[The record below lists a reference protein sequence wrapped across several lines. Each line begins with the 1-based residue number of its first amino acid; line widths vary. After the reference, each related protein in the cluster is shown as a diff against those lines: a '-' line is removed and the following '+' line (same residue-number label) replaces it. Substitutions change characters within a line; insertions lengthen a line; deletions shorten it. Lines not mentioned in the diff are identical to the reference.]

1 MHEEL
6 KQMTNNEL
14 CKLKAEILAILV
26 ERSRKEEESARQ
38 EMIHLIDKWS
48 EKDIVF
54 YVHDDMD
61 HKIYIYPRELCVER
75 GWI

>member
-6 KQMTNNEL
+6 KQMTNGEL
-14 CKLKAEILAILV
+14 CELRTEILAILM
-26 ERSRKEEESARQ
+26 ERSRKEEESAKQ
-38 EMIHLIDKWS
+38 EMIRLIDKWS
-48 EKDIVF
+48 EKDIIF
-54 YVHDDMD
+54 YVYDDMD